1 MGRRCRR
8 ISPPQLA
15 LLPACQK
22 GRENRPFNPFTINA
36 EIRRFHR
43 VERCGLW
50 HELFRPVNQ
59 CVSSSH
65 LRVFS
70 PHKFDSLRRDSGFR
84 KFLQIPLLSP
94 RVSFVCWT
102 QGLHS

>member
-50 HELFRPVNQ
+50 HGGAEECQLSRRFRMEIMREL
-59 CVSSSH
+59 
-65 LRVFS
+65 
-70 PHKFDSLRRDSGFR
+70 
-84 KFLQIPLLSP
+84 LQLI
-94 RVSFVCWT
+94 
-102 QGLHS
+102 